1 MASSRSSYEAPDFV
15 PVSPKPSVRF
25 APGTRERP
33 RRPSLTD
40 QVQINVEATV
50 NATGDLVGKTADL
63 VGKGANAV
71 VKETKKIADGT
82 GKELQK
88 LGKNAVKTTEMLAQ
102 KQHGYLKQIGDSI
115 SEAVAIFFLQ
125 RFLARIGVLVTE
137 ALIDAEMPNGVQHLI
152 QRSSAAAWEVVSQQ
166 VRDSVHAAY
175 SYEDE
180 AYLDMVSRF
189 RTGAPS
195 FWPKGQRLPQ
205 PYTWFRARL
214 LHTLMPCD
222 ATFWS
227 TAFDPVAWIIRI
239 ASVTPVLSALMMVF
253 LFFAIRKRDEYQLI
267 NYITM
272 VRANQALIVGVY
284 GLISGGIKF
293 YHCLNAVDI
302 SLNDAKVGSRT
313 GALESIERACGGYGH
328 APGYD
333 LMTQLTFSVEPFR
346 LAAVYASYWLL
357 LRGYARGGKEHL
369 HALERVRLDAADGE
383 IDGHFDEESAE
394 KLHAR
399 RVDDVKDNDP
409 EPLSE
414 DLMWR
419 AAEAECQQLQ
429 PRYGLHMKWLI
440 AWDVGVFAILVVLF
454 APKVLLAH
462 EGSREHTFMIW
473 SDIFYANIIHSVLMM
488 PFILLLLPI
497 VSTMLTSATPTGYDK
512 SGHLGGMLTPAMME
526 RKREHEAQ
534 VKAKMAKRKRGSKI
548 EIDTKRQS
556 LVELGGEKV
565 NIRRYHTRRDRNR
578 VKTTV
583 EDLERDAA
591 SSGIAV

>member
-15 PVSPKPSVRF
+15 PASPKPSVRF

-253 LFFAIRKRDEYQLI
+253 LFFAIRKRDEDELDGIALLMGHQ
-267 NYITM
+267 
-272 VRANQALIVGVY
+272 RAELVNWAVGEGIV
-284 GLISGGIKF
+284 S
-293 YHCLNAVDI
+293 
-302 SLNDAKVGSRT
+302 
-313 GALESIERACGGYGH
+313 EEER
-328 APGYD
+328 
-333 LMTQLTFSVEPFR
+333 EPL
-346 LAAVYASYWLL
+346 LAALTALYDVLRVDAFDPSGLRELAQAAKGKRRVVERPAPQEPLEEPEPYPETGSYAV
-357 LRGYARGGKEHL
+357 E
-369 HALERVRLDAADGE
+369 ERTADADIAE
-383 IDGHFDEESAE
+383 DEES
-394 KLHAR
+394 R
-399 RVDDVKDNDP
+399 DP
-409 EPLSE
+409 T
-414 DLMWR
+414 
-419 AAEAECQQLQ
+419 A
-429 PRYGLHMKWLI
+429 
-440 AWDVGVFAILVVLF
+440 
-454 APKVLLAH
+454 
-462 EGSREHTFMIW
+462 
-473 SDIFYANIIHSVLMM
+473 
-488 PFILLLLPI
+488 
-497 VSTMLTSATPTGYDK
+497 
-512 SGHLGGMLTPAMME
+512 
-526 RKREHEAQ
+526 
-534 VKAKMAKRKRGSKI
+534 
-548 EIDTKRQS
+548 
-556 LVELGGEKV
+556 
-565 NIRRYHTRRDRNR
+565 
-578 VKTTV
+578 
-583 EDLERDAA
+583 
-591 SSGIAV
+591 